1 MDKMKKILKLLSI
14 TIPCVLAIVMSL
26 APADEVGTSVT
37 KTKHNLS
44 SKGPGTVK
52 VAGTREVCKFCHT
65 PHSSNPIAPLWNRHN
80 PGTYYQTYKSSTLV
94 ARVGQ
99 PSGSSR
105 LCLSCHDGTIAL
117 AQTFN
122 SRNAPS
128 GSIFISSK
136 DKGYLGTDLSDDHP
150 ISFVYSSA
158 VATAKGQL
166 LQPSALPKQL
176 ALDENKQLQC
186 TTCHNAHDDR
196 FGKFLT
202 MNNSESAMCRTCHLY
217 KDWNTSSHA
226 VSSASLGGLQKQWGV
241 KASTVREAACGACHK
256 PHTAGGRQRLLRYEA
271 EEDNCL
277 SCHNGS
283 VAKTNIAAEIDKISS
298 HPVRKTTGVHDP
310 VEDYQTMR
318 KHVECADCH
327 NPHRI
332 RKNSNKTQAPFIKN
346 AMVGATGIATS
357 GNTAT
362 EATYEYE
369 VCYKCHGGR
378 GTVRT
383 PLVDRVIVNTN
394 VADEFARSNPSFHP
408 VEARGR
414 NTNVPSLTQKYKF
427 TSYIYCTDCHG
438 SESKKKGVRGPH
450 GSRYSPMLVRQ
461 YTTADM
467 TTESPTAYAL
477 CYGCHTRTSIL
488 GNRSFG
494 EHNSHITTRKAPCSA
509 CHDPHGVSST
519 QVAGAS
525 GTHLINF
532 DRDIVK
538 ASTTTQRGPTFT
550 DTGTF
555 RGTCTLNCHGEE
567 HVNRTY
573 PK

>member
-1 MDKMKKILKLLSI
+1 MNKIKNILKLLSI
-14 TIPCVLAIVMSL
+14 TIPCVLAIMISM
-26 APADEVGTSVT
+26 APAGGIGPNIRGS
-37 KTKHNLS
+37 KHNLTGQ
-44 SKGPGTVK
+44 GPGTVK
-52 VAGTREVCKFCHT
+52 VAGRDDMCDFCHT
-65 PHSSNPIAPLWNRHN
+65 PHSSNPVAPLWNRHN

-117 AQTFN
+117 AQTYN
-122 SRNAPS
+122 ARNAPV
-128 GSIFISSK
+128 GTIFISSR
-136 DKGYLGTDLSDDHP
+136 DKHNLGTDLSDDHP

-158 VATAKGQL
+158 VAAEKGQL
-166 LQPSALPKQL
+166 LDPSALPKQL
-176 ALDENKQLQC
+176 ALEKNKQLQC
-186 TTCHNAHDDR
+186 TTCHDPHVNQY
-196 FGKFLT
+196 GKFLT
-202 MNNSESAMCRTCHLY
+202 MSNSESAMCRTCHIY
-217 KDWNTSSHA
+217 KDWSASSHA
-226 VSSASLGGLQKQWGV
+226 KSSASLGGLRIQWDID
-241 KASTVREAACGACHK
+241 ASNVRQAACGACHK
-256 PHTAGGRQRLLRYEA
+256 PHTAGGRQRLMRYEA

-283 VAKTNIAAEIDKISS
+283 VAKTNIAAEMNKIST

-310 VEDYQTMR
+310 VEDYRTMR

-327 NPHRI
+327 NTHRTKSSG
-332 RKNSNKTQAPFIKN
+332 KNQAPFIKN
-346 AMVGATGIATS
+346 AMAGATGITTS

-369 VCYKCHGGR
+369 VCYKCHAGR
-378 GTVRT
+378 GTVRD

-394 VADEFARSNPSFHP
+394 VADEFSRNNPSFHP

-414 NTNVPSLTQKYKF
+414 NNNVPSLNQDYKS
-427 TSYIYCTDCHG
+427 TSLIYCTDCHG
-438 SESKKKGVRGPH
+438 SDSKNKGVSGPH
-450 GSRYSPMLVRQ
+450 GSRYSPMLVRN
-461 YTTADM
+461 YTTADK
-467 TTESPTAYAL
+467 TGESPVAYAL

-488 GNRSFG
+488 GNQSFG
-494 EHNSHITTRKAPCSA
+494 EHNGHITTEKAPCSA

-519 QVAGAS
+519 QVSGAS

-538 ASTTTQRGPTFT
+538 PSTTTKRGPTFV
-550 DTGTF
+550 DKGTF

-567 HVNRTY
+567 HVDRAY